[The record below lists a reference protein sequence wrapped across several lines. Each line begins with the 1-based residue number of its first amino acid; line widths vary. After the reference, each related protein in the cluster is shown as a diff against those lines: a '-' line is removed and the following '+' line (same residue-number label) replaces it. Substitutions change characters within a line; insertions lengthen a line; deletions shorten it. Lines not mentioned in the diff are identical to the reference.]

1 MCLHVHPLLGR
12 LRRRRPSSTSHTL
25 FESEVAF
32 TFPKC
37 IAVALKLWLQASSA
51 LRQDGML
58 RFVPT
63 SLDMKTG
70 TRTLCACCFMF
81 HLVEL
86 VTPQHDACFLMLAC
100 AMVVNS
106 PSWHFT
112 CSPRHRALPGSG
124 LQAPV
129 TVQVV
134 EHDMHQITLVVYKH
148 RCSHPIV
155 VGPAVLLGLSRL
167 ARNPQV
173 AEGVLFL
180 LLSCISSKDLRC
192 KLQRCFETAA
202 SICLCCCHLELW

>member
-1 MCLHVHPLLGR
+1 MLSFCIEAPVSRHGEGLHKQELCFIRVVEVAFQEAARVFVCLHVHPLLGR

-124 LQAPV
+124 LQ
-129 TVQVV
+129 
-134 EHDMHQITLVVYKH
+134 
-148 RCSHPIV
+148 
-155 VGPAVLLGLSRL
+155 
-167 ARNPQV
+167 PQ
-173 AEGVLFL
+173 
-180 LLSCISSKDLRC
+180 
-192 KLQRCFETAA
+192 
-202 SICLCCCHLELW
+202 